1 MTREGLL
8 LEKFLDLTNQME
20 VDPLLV
26 DKFMHD
32 GFYETM
38 ASVYS
43 NMDKLDLF
51 LTEHYKHG
59 IQGFKN
65 KGS

>member
-1 MTREGLL
+1 MTREELL

-51 LTEHYKHG
+51 LTENYSKE
-59 IQGFKN
+59 IWN
-65 KGS
+65 TRI

>member
-26 DKFMHD
+26 DKFIHD
-32 GFYETM
+32 GLYETM
-38 ASVYS
+38 DSVYS

-51 LTEHYKHG
+51 LTEHYSKETWNTK
-59 IQGFKN
+59 I
-65 KGS
+65 

>member
-26 DKFMHD
+26 DKFIHD
-32 GFYETM
+32 GLYETM

-51 LTEHYKHG
+51 LTENYSKE
-59 IQGFKN
+59 IWN
-65 KGS
+65 TRI

>member
-26 DKFMHD
+26 DKFIHD

-51 LTEHYKHG
+51 LTENYSKE
-59 IQGFKN
+59 IWN
-65 KGS
+65 TRI

>member
-1 MTREGLL
+1 MIRGGLL

-26 DKFMHD
+26 DKFIHD

-51 LTEHYKHG
+51 LTENYSKE
-59 IQGFKN
+59 IWN
-65 KGS
+65 TRI